1 MKSRFNIK
9 TENQHK
15 VYDAPILC
23 SSAQKIPCPVRKK
36 VIAYAS

>member
-15 VYDAPILC
+15 AYDAPILC
-23 SSAQKIPCPVRKK
+23 SPSAKNPL
-36 VIAYAS
+36 SS